1 PGGMD
6 AFYKKFASSFTPPEV
21 DEGVTQLR
29 VLVGFVVEKD
39 GSFTDI
45 RVIRDGGYPEAGKEA
60 IRVLKKMPNWKPA
73 VHNGRSV
80 RSQFALPIVVRVQ

>member
-1 PGGMD
+1 
-6 AFYKKFASSFTPPEV
+6 
-21 DEGVTQLR
+21 
-29 VLVGFVVEKD
+29 VVEKD